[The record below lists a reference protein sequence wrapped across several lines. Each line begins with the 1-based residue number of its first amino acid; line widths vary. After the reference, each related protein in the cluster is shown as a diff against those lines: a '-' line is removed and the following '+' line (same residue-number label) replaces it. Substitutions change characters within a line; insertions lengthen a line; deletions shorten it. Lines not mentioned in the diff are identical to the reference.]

1 MFVLRQADH
10 QHFADDVEASHEA
23 LRSTTLPGD
32 AAWIPG
38 AMRPA
43 SELCPG
49 DEAHAFTRGLALAH
63 LDAALRRCDLAAAI
77 LAAGAKDALAA
88 RKIGGYEWPAAG

>member
-1 MFVLRQADH
+1 
-10 QHFADDVEASHEA
+10 
-23 LRSTTLPGD
+23 
-32 AAWIPG
+32 
-38 AMRPA
+38 MRPA

-77 LAAGAKDALAA
+77 LAAGATDALAA
-88 RKIGGYEWPAAG
+88 RKISGYEWPAAG